1 MTYKTVKDYFE
12 RKPNA
17 SYLFFACMIFLFRV
31 FLNWYGNDAQLV
43 TLLDV
48 IWTLMMTAGF
58 VAGDRSLPHS
68 YLSLQKPYSIC
79 LEVLKQPTFLPKMSL
94 QKKTL
99 LSVPEAYVRIRR
111 QPTFLL

>member
-31 FLNWYGNDAQLV
+31 FLNWYGNDVQLV

-58 VAGDRSLPHS
+58 VAGDR
-68 YLSLQKPYSIC
+68 
-79 LEVLKQPTFLPKMSL
+79 
-94 QKKTL
+94 
-99 LSVPEAYVRIRR
+99 IRR
-111 QPTFLL
+111 QNKTMKDKIEDELKKNK

>member
-31 FLNWYGNDAQLV
+31 FLNWYGNDVQLV

-58 VAGDRSLPHS
+58 VAGDR
-68 YLSLQKPYSIC
+68 
-79 LEVLKQPTFLPKMSL
+79 
-94 QKKTL
+94 
-99 LSVPEAYVRIRR
+99 IRR
-111 QPTFLL
+111 KNKTMKDKIEDELIIPWISSVRLKRSIGTTSFPNSNWFKVRSFLTI

>member
-58 VAGDRSLPHS
+58 FGIFQNPGDINIVEGTGEGSERVIKILPLVFGIIGIQNVAV
-68 YLSLQKPYSIC
+68 QC
-79 LEVLKQPTFLPKMSL
+79 L
-94 QKKTL
+94 
-99 LSVPEAYVRIRR
+99 
-111 QPTFLL
+111 